1 RVLAED
7 AKVGQP
13 EIKLGIIPGAG
24 GTQRLPRLVGAGRAR
39 DLVYTGRMIGAAE
52 ALAWGLAD
60 RVVPPERLMEE
71 AMALARELAAGATLA
86 IAIAKR
92 VISRGLDAAL
102 DDALAIEAEGFTEVF
117 GTADAAEGVR
127 AFLDKRRPEFT
138 GR

>member
-1 RVLAED
+1 
-7 AKVGQP
+7 
-13 EIKLGIIPGAG
+13 
-24 GTQRLPRLVGAGRAR
+24 
-39 DLVYTGRMIGAAE
+39 
-52 ALAWGLAD
+52 
-60 RVVPPERLMEE
+60 
-71 AMALARELAAGATLA
+71 MALARELGAGATRA

-102 DDALAIEAEGFTEVF
+102 DDALAMEAEGFAEVF

>member
-1 RVLAED
+1 MFAED

-13 EIKLGIIPGAG
+13 EVRLGIIPGAG
-24 GTQRLPRLVGAGRAR
+24 GTQRLPRLIGVGRAR

-52 ALAWGLAD
+52 ALAWGLAE
-60 RVVPPERLMEE
+60 RVVPPDRLAEE
-71 AMALARELAAGATLA
+71 AMALARELAGGATGA

-92 VISRGLDAAL
+92 VIARGLDVAL

-117 GTADAAEGVR
+117 GTVDAAEGVR